1 MEDLSR
7 EYDDAIVGYC
17 EECGTG
23 YERGLTYKMP
33 GDGGIVWYICAHENC
48 GVSMPCQ

>member
-1 MEDLSR
+1 M
-7 EYDDAIVGYC
+7 YDDEIVGYC

-33 GDGGIVWYICAHENC
+33 GDGGIVWYICSHENC